1 MALAVPVDLA
11 RPALAASVEAFLAA
25 VDGLDEMALLEASRC
40 HGWTR
45 LDVVVHV
52 LGGWHEVLAGLV
64 SPVDDVPTV
73 DAASY
78 WTAFAAAA
86 ADEDPVAEITAQ
98 RRRSSAYAR
107 PSAAVAQLHDVGAAV
122 LRGAASAPDGPR
134 TWQGQVLLLGDF
146 LATWAVEH
154 AVHQLDLLVEHPVPP
169 GALALGRATVEALVG
184 GPVPG
189 DDATVL
195 LQGAG
200 RLPAADGPLV
210 GRPPVLG

>member
-1 MALAVPVDLA
+1 MTLAVPTDVA
-11 RPALAASVEAFLAA
+11 RPPLAASVEAFLAA
-25 VDGLDEMALLEASRC
+25 VDGLDEMALLGASRC

-78 WTAFAAAA
+78 WTAFASAA

-122 LRGAASAPDGPR
+122 LRGAASAP
-134 TWQGQVLLLGDF
+134 V
-146 LATWAVEH
+146 AV
-154 AVHQLDLLVEHPVPP
+154 
-169 GALALGRATVEALVG
+169 
-184 GPVPG
+184 
-189 DDATVL
+189 
-195 LQGAG
+195 
-200 RLPAADGPLV
+200 LPADDQPPASAIGW
-210 GRPPVLG
+210 PPVGTGFTSYVDEGFAALDAYLSEGYAA